1 MSYSCY
7 RPLKTMTTDPL
18 MLIITGLSGG
28 GKSSVLHALEDQG
41 FYCVDNL
48 PIALLAAMAD
58 QIVSQPERYPKVA
71 IGIDIRTGSE
81 ALEEV
86 GRLLDQ
92 PVSGLRFQ
100 TVFVEADDGALLRRF
115 SETRRR
121 HPLQSGISLNQAISQ
136 ERQLLTGLRQ
146 CADTIIDTS
155 ESNIHELR
163 RQVWRLIGVKD
174 DATIESIVIESFAFK
189 RGVPRDVDFVF
200 DVRGLAN
207 PHWDRSLRP
216 LTGLDQA
223 VMEWL
228 EADQNVGAFYT
239 DVLTFLRRWM
249 PSLAEGQRS
258 LLTIAIGCTGGRHRS
273 VYLAERLAAALRDG
287 DTQVVVHHRELE

>member
-1 MSYSCY
+1 
-7 RPLKTMTTDPL
+7 

-28 GKSSVLHALEDQG
+28 GKSSVLDALEDQG

-48 PIALLAAMAD
+48 PIALLAHMAEE
-58 QIVSQPERYPKVA
+58 ISSQPKRYPRVA

-86 GRLLDQ
+86 SGVLAQ
-92 PVSGLRFQ
+92 PLSGLRFR
-100 TVFVEADDGALLRRF
+100 TLFIEADDSVLLRRF

-121 HPLQSGISLNQAISQ
+121 HPLQSGIALNQAIDK
-136 ERQLLTGLRQ
+136 ERQLLKGLQRY
-146 CADTIIDTS
+146 ADYVIDTS

-174 DATIESIVIESFAFK
+174 EASLESIVVESFAFK

-200 DVRGLAN
+200 DARGLAN

-216 LTGLDQA
+216 LTGRDQA
-223 VMEWL
+223 VVDWL
-228 EADQNVGAFYT
+228 EANEAVSEFYA
-239 DVLTFLRRWM
+239 DVLAFLQRWM
-249 PSLAEGQRS
+249 PSMAEGQRS

-273 VYLAERLAAALRDG
+273 VYLAERLAAALRDD
-287 DTQVVVHHRELE
+287 DTQVVVHHRELERHQPPL

>member
-1 MSYSCY
+1 MQA
-7 RPLKTMTTDPL
+7 DPIL
-18 MLIITGLSGG
+18 LIITGLSGG
-28 GKSSVLHALEDQG
+28 GKSSVLDALEDQG

-48 PIALLAAMAD
+48 PIALLTAMAD
-58 QIVSQPERYPKVA
+58 QIVSQPQRYPKVA

-86 GRLLDQ
+86 GRLLAQ
-92 PVSGLRFQ
+92 PVADLRFK
-100 TVFVEADDGALLRRF
+100 TLFVEADDSALLRRF

-121 HPLQSGISLNQAISQ
+121 HPLQSGIALNQAINK
-136 ERQLLTGLRQ
+136 ERNLLADLRQ
-146 CADTIIDTS
+146 YADTVIDTS
-155 ESNIHELR
+155 DSNIHQLR

-174 DATIESIVIESFAFK
+174 EANIESIVLESFAFK

-200 DVRGLAN
+200 DARGLAN
-207 PHWDRSLRP
+207 PHWDRSLRA
-216 LTGLDQA
+216 LTGRDQA
-223 VMEWL
+223 VVEWL

-273 VYLAERLAAALRDG
+273 VYLVERLAAALRDD
-287 DTQVVVHHRELE
+287 DTQVVVHHRELERLEAPT

>member
-1 MSYSCY
+1 M
-7 RPLKTMTTDPL
+7 MQADPIL
-18 MLIITGLSGG
+18 LIITGLSGG
-28 GKSSVLHALEDQG
+28 GKSSVLDALEDQG

-48 PIALLAAMAD
+48 PIALLTAMAD
-58 QIVSQPERYPKVA
+58 QIVSQPQRYPKVA

-86 GRLLDQ
+86 GRLLAQ
-92 PVSGLRFQ
+92 PIADLRFK
-100 TVFVEADDGALLRRF
+100 TLFVEADDSALLRRF

-121 HPLQSGISLNQAISQ
+121 HPLQSGIALNQAINK
-136 ERQLLTGLRQ
+136 ERNLLADLRQ
-146 CADTIIDTS
+146 YADTVIDTS
-155 ESNIHELR
+155 DSNIHQLR

-174 DATIESIVIESFAFK
+174 EANIESIVLESFAFK

-200 DVRGLAN
+200 DARGLAN
-207 PHWDRSLRP
+207 PHWDRSLRA
-216 LTGLDQA
+216 LTGRDQA
-223 VMEWL
+223 VVEWL

-273 VYLAERLAAALRDG
+273 VYLVERLAAALRDD
-287 DTQVVVHHRELE
+287 DTQVVVHHRELERLQAPT